1 MKQVKFEQYL
11 DKKDIVNLAQA
22 SRTIHRDFQV
32 LASQYV
38 LVLLKDENARMAA
51 NFTKALDMMENHRDE
66 VEYQRDVAVKTLA
79 RMMRVEGKT
88 RISVFEFEMAE
99 VFNELQMDSHHVEHN
114 ADDGRGFYNLQLELD
129 ERSEDDE
136 DVEE

>member
-1 MKQVKFEQYL
+1 M
-11 DKKDIVNLAQA
+11 NLAQT
-22 SRTIHRDFQV
+22 SRTSHRVFQV

-51 NFTKALDMMENHRDE
+51 NFTKKLDMMENRLDE
-66 VEYQRDVAVKTLA
+66 WEYQRDLAVKTLA

-88 RISVFEFEMAE
+88 RISVFEVEMAE
-99 VFNELQMDSHHVEHN
+99 VFNAMQMDSHYVEVN
-114 ADDGRGFYNLQLELD
+114 ADDGHGFIDLQLELD